1 MGLVILC
8 QQIQNSR
15 RGRLREDLEKVGDL
29 VERKWE
35 RQKYRAILETERGWE
50 KEEINKDRYLETKIG
65 EKEREREKER
75 EGGGGRGRE
84 RGGERQKEKERER
97 QKTGKPWEEERYQGS
112 NTIVI
117 IRELI

>member
-50 KEEINKDRYLETKIG
+50 KEERNKDRYLETKIG
-65 EKEREREKER
+65 EKER

-84 RGGERQKEKERER
+84 RGGEREAKRESWKR
-97 QKTGKPWEEERYQGS
+97 DTKG
-112 NTIVI
+112 VI
-117 IRELI
+117 R

>member
-8 QQIQNSR
+8 KQIQNSR

-50 KEEINKDRYLETKIG
+50 KEERNKDRYLETKIG
-65 EKEREREKER
+65 EKEREGEA
-75 EGGGGRGRE
+75 EGE

-97 QKTGKPWEEERYQGS
+97 DRRPGNLGRKRDTKG
-112 NTIVI
+112 VI
-117 IRELI
+117 R

>member
-50 KEEINKDRYLETKIG
+50 KEERNKDRYLETKIG
-65 EKEREREKER
+65 EKERE
-75 EGGGGRGRE
+75 GGGGRGRE
-84 RGGERQKEKERER
+84 REGERDRKRKKERE
-97 QKTGKPWEEERYQGS
+97 TED
-112 NTIVI
+112 
-117 IRELI
+117 RETLGGREIPRE

>member
-50 KEEINKDRYLETKIG
+50 KEERNKDRYLETKIG
-65 EKEREREKER
+65 EKERERERER
-75 EGGGGRGRE
+75 GRGRE
-84 RGGERQKEKERER
+84 REREGERDRKRKKERETED
-97 QKTGKPWEEERYQGS
+97 QETLGG
-112 NTIVI
+112 
-117 IRELI
+117 REIPRE

>member
-50 KEEINKDRYLETKIG
+50 KEERNKDRYLETKIG
-65 EKEREREKER
+65 EKER

-97 QKTGKPWEEERYQGS
+97 DRRPGNLGRKRDTKG
-112 NTIVI
+112 VI
-117 IRELI
+117 R

>member
-50 KEEINKDRYLETKIG
+50 KEERNKDRYLETKIG
-65 EKEREREKER
+65 EKERE
-75 EGGGGRGRE
+75 GGGGRGRE
-84 RGGERQKEKERER
+84 RGRETERERKRER

-117 IRELI
+117 IKELI

>member
-50 KEEINKDRYLETKIG
+50 KEERNKDRYLETKIG
-65 EKEREREKER
+65 EKERA
-75 EGGGGRGRE
+75 GGGGRGRE

-97 QKTGKPWEEERYQGS
+97 DRRPGNLGRKRDTKG
-112 NTIVI
+112 VI
-117 IRELI
+117 R